1 MIRSRSPGVI
11 RGRALLWVAAVGVV
25 ACGDPAGSGAEDAA
39 AEAAGRGPY
48 DALQSETNL
57 MVEMRDGVRLAT
69 DVYRPSREYEPVD
82 ERLPVLLHRTPYDKT
97 SRGLVDQARW
107 FATHGYV
114 VVLQDTRGL
123 YASEGTFSKYHE
135 FDAPDGY
142 DTIEWITGLDYAQPS
157 VGMWGTSYG
166 AHTQAD
172 AAKLNPPGLGTLVL
186 TMGGLSD
193 AWTHKVRNHGAL
205 ELGQQLGWAHLQL
218 AAVADDPEIRL
229 RLQEEPPSDWFPDT
243 PFRKGENPLS
253 VAPNFEDYYLTMQ
266 NHGDYDDYYRGIGRN
281 WAEYYD
287 QTSDVPMLHVGGWYD
302 SYAPGTIQSFM
313 ELSRLKSSPMM
324 LLMGP
329 WTHGG
334 NSRSTA
340 GDIEFGAE
348 AAIEDFSREFHLRW
362 FDRQLRG
369 QRDNDLFEDDAR
381 LAGRAPGAV
390 TIFVMGGGDGRT
402 DENGRLFHG
411 GEWRTA
417 DSWPLEG
424 TEMTPFHLRAGGGLT
439 REPPG
444 AGEGSTAYTYD
455 PEHPVPTIGGAFSG
469 ALKRGGYDQRERTFR
484 SLQGGSGN
492 GFFASE
498 VDGRRTADRPD
509 VLVFETDPLPED
521 LEVVGPVTVTLWAVF
536 ERPRHRLHGQ
546 ARRRLSPERGLSRG
560 VRPQHHGR
568 GPARPLPGI
577 AGTADAD
584 DAGRGVRVRD
594 PALPDGEPVRGR
606 PPPPAGD
613 LQLQLSPLRREPEY
627 RRTAG
632 PPHPRGPGREH
643 HPPRRRPPVGDP
655 PPHPGPRGPG
665 IATENSMHD
674 VNWLAVLAAAVLPM
688 VVGPL
693 WYGPLFGKRWL
704 ALMETTAEEI
714 QKDFNPVKTHGITFV
729 LSFITAFVLAQLLA
743 ETSGGAMMGVHLGL
757 LVTIGFVLNV
767 GHQAVAYEQRKPGI
781 FFLSLGYNAV
791 SLIGQAVL
799 LSVWR

>member
-1 MIRSRSPGVI
+1 MSRG
-11 RGRALLWVAAVGVV
+11 GLALFAAVWTA
-25 ACGDPAGSGAEDAA
+25 ACGDPGDPAGDAA

-48 DALQSETNL
+48 DALQVETDL
-57 MVEMRDGVRLAT
+57 MVAMRDGVRLAT
-69 DVYRPSREYEPVD
+69 DVYRPSRAYEPVD

-142 DTIEWITGLDYAQPS
+142 DTIEWITGLDYAEPA

-172 AAKLNPPGLGTLVL
+172 AAKLDPPGLKTLVL

-243 PFRKGENPLS
+243 PFRKGANPLS

-281 WAEYYD
+281 WVEYYD
-287 QTSDVPMLHVGGWYD
+287 ETADVPMLHVGGWYD
-302 SYAPGTIQSFM
+302 SYAPGTIQSYV
-313 ELSRLKSSPMM
+313 ELSRRKSSPMK

-334 NSRSTA
+334 NARSNA

-348 AAIEDFSREFHLRW
+348 AAVEDFSREFHLRW

-369 QRDNDLFEDDAR
+369 QRGNDLFEDDAR
-381 LAGRAPGAV
+381 LAGSAAGAV
-390 TIFVMGGGDGRT
+390 TIFVMGGGDGHR

-417 DSWPLEG
+417 DAWPPDD
-424 TEMTPFHLRAGGGLT
+424 TEMIPFHLRAGGGLT
-439 REPPG
+439 PEPPG
-444 AGEGSTAYTYD
+444 ADEGATTYTYD

-469 ALKRGGYDQRERTFR
+469 ALKRGGYDQRERSFR
-484 SLQGGSGN
+484 SLRGGSEN

-509 VLVFETDPLPED
+509 VLVFETDPLPD
-521 LEVVGPVTVTLWAVF
+521 DIEVIGPVTVTLWASSDAPDTDFTAKLVDVYPPNDDYPEGF
-536 ERPRHRLHGQ
+536 DLNITDGILRARYRESRETQTLMTSGDAYEIEIQLFPTANLFQAGHRIRLEISSSNYPRFDINPNTGEPLGRHTRMVPAENTVHHAAARPSALH
-546 ARRRLSPERGLSRG
+546 LPISSPEE
-560 VRPQHHGR
+560 GR
-568 GPARPLPGI
+568 
-577 AGTADAD
+577 
-584 DAGRGVRVRD
+584 
-594 PALPDGEPVRGR
+594 
-606 PPPPAGD
+606 
-613 LQLQLSPLRREPEY
+613 
-627 RRTAG
+627 
-632 PPHPRGPGREH
+632 
-643 HPPRRRPPVGDP
+643 
-655 PPHPGPRGPG
+655 
-665 IATENSMHD
+665 
-674 VNWLAVLAAAVLPM
+674 
-688 VVGPL
+688 
-693 WYGPLFGKRWL
+693 
-704 ALMETTAEEI
+704 
-714 QKDFNPVKTHGITFV
+714 
-729 LSFITAFVLAQLLA
+729 
-743 ETSGGAMMGVHLGL
+743 
-757 LVTIGFVLNV
+757 
-767 GHQAVAYEQRKPGI
+767 
-781 FFLSLGYNAV
+781 
-791 SLIGQAVL
+791 
-799 LSVWR
+799 